1 MNSKYRIITN
11 PNSEQVEFQVG
22 DLVTSTATNFIDD
35 MYGWYSPEQLGVV
48 QEVTY
53 MEITDYFL
61 SAEKVHIICEL
72 KIYWP
77 KTQGVTHLMANQVAK
92 LSKITGDNTD
102 VSL

>member
-1 MNSKYRIITN
+1 MNSKYRIITK

-22 DLVTSTATNFIDD
+22 DLVVSTATNFIDAI
-35 MYGWYSPEQLGVV
+35 YGWYSPEQLGIV

-61 SAEKVHIICEL
+61 SAEKVQLICEL

-92 LSKITGDNTD
+92 LSEIEDTD
-102 VSL
+102 IDL